1 MIRKGFDLF
10 LGNRDVFV
18 ESDYQVKCDNLLKGI
33 LRELKMP
40 DNTNTRKYI
49 NHWLQAATLEEKV
62 TSTGVEYYAIESKM
76 FFVTIPK
83 EDKSVTI
90 IKVNK
95 AKREA

>member
-40 DNTNTRKYI
+40 DNVNTRKELSFR
-49 NHWLQAATLEEKV
+49 LQPATLEEKLL
-62 TSTGVEYYAIESKM
+62 STGVKFY
-76 FFVTIPK
+76 
-83 EDKSVTI
+83 SVKGDSFSMGVPANDENFI
-90 IKVNK
+90 IINVY
-95 AKREA
+95 KR